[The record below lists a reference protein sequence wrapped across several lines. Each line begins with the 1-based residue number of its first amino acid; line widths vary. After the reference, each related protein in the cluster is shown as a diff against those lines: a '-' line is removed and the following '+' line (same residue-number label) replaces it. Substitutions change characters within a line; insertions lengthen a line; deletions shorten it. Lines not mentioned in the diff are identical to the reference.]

1 LSDGRPYTARAMPAE
16 VVGRSLELDA
26 IRAVLA
32 SASERPVALLLEGE
46 PGIGKTALWR
56 EGLAASEEKGFRSLV
71 TRASEAEAQL
81 PFVGL
86 IDLLAGVL
94 DEALPELPAP
104 QARILETALLRAE
117 PAGSPADHL
126 AVSLACLRV
135 LRGLADR
142 DPLALAVDD
151 LQWLDR
157 SSSRAL
163 AFCLRRF
170 ESRPVCLVATR
181 RIEGDLALTAE
192 LERALGEV
200 RLERL
205 ALGPLA
211 GNALDLVLRDHLGL
225 RLSPPRLAVLL
236 ERSGG
241 NPLHALELGR
251 AVQAGA
257 TLAPGAP
264 LAVPPSL
271 NGLVEA
277 RVKSLSPGCRELLLE
292 AAALARPSLSV
303 FAGREELLE
312 EAVDASLLELDGED
326 LRFAHP
332 LFGSAVYGR
341 ASSARRRVAHRALA
355 KRLAD
360 PEERAL
366 HLALAADG
374 PDEVVASEIEEAAA
388 RAWARGA
395 PDAAAELAEHA
406 RRLTPQEREDDWGR
420 RGLAAADYYV
430 TAGDGPAA
438 VAILEELIRALPAGR
453 RRALALLLLTQTST
467 SDFERSLEL
476 LEQALDESSE
486 DRALQARV
494 HLDIADTVSA
504 LAGHT
509 ERLDRHL
516 ELAVRLAEQS
526 GDEQILCVALTF
538 LAAHRFWSGSGVEHE
553 LIERVLALDLTPE
566 HELIERARAL
576 DLTPTISRVEPPHTT
591 LACILMRSRQP
602 AEGRVLLERDLAE
615 AVARGSVSNEVTVLI
630 HLVELE
636 CLAANFRRADA
647 LGQRCLDLGRQ
658 LDIANAR
665 HALLYASALADHYR
679 GRVQRARESA
689 CAGSAAARA
698 MGDAGW
704 EIANELV
711 LGMVALSLGEAET
724 ACAHLRPLPERIAA
738 RGYVEPLDVFSEAA
752 EALILAGEL
761 DAAEPLVTQLEE
773 LGTRLDRVWAKA
785 TGARCRGLLEASR
798 GHFDTALATLE
809 SAREHHERLGNPF
822 ERARTDL
829 ARGIVLRRARKKG
842 QANGELANALATFD
856 QLGTPLWA
864 ERAREEIRRI
874 GLRPSRDGGL
884 TDTEQKVAELV
895 AAGRT
900 NKEVAGELFLSVK
913 TVEANLSRIY
923 RKLGVRSR
931 TELSRRLG

>member
-32 SASERPVALLLEGE
+32 SASEGPVALLLEGE

-56 EGLAASEEKGFRSLV
+56 EGLAVSAEEGFRSLV
-71 TRASEAEAQL
+71 TRPSEAEAQL

-94 DEALPELPAP
+94 DEALPALPAP

-126 AVSLACLRV
+126 AVSLACLQV
-135 LRGLADR
+135 LRGLADEG
-142 DPLALAVDD
+142 PLALAVDD

-157 SSSRAL
+157 SSSRVL
-163 AFCLRRF
+163 AFCVRRF

-181 RIEGDLALTAE
+181 RIEGDLVLTPE
-192 LERALGEV
+192 LERALAEV

-211 GNALDLVLRDHLGL
+211 GNALDVVLREHLGL
-225 RLSPPRLAVLL
+225 RLSPPRLGVLL

-251 AVQAGA
+251 AVRAGA

-264 LAVPPSL
+264 LPVPRSL

-312 EAVDASLLELDGED
+312 EAVDAGLLELEGKD

-341 ASSARRRVAHRALA
+341 ASAARRRVAHRVLA

-374 PDEVVASEIEEAAA
+374 PDEEVASEIEGAAA

-406 RRLTPQEREDDWGR
+406 QRLTPPQEDDWGR
-420 RGLAAADYYV
+420 RGLAAADYSV

-438 VAILEELIRALPAGR
+438 VAILEELVRALPAGR
-453 RRALALLLLTQTST
+453 RRALALLLLTQTT
-467 SDFERSLEL
+467 TGDFERSLEL
-476 LEQALDESSE
+476 LEQALGESSE

-494 HLDIADTVSA
+494 HLDIADAVSA
-504 LAGHT
+504 LAGRT

-516 ELAVRLAEQS
+516 EQAVLLAEHS
-526 GDEQILCVALTF
+526 GDEQILRVALTF
-538 LAAHRFWSGSGVEHE
+538 LAAHRFWYGSGVEHE
-553 LIERVLALDLTPE
+553 LIERALALDLTPE

-591 LACILMRSRQP
+591 LACILMRSGQL

-615 AVARGSVSNEVTVLI
+615 AVARGSVSNEVPVLI

-636 CLAANFRRADA
+636 CFAANFRRADE

-658 LDIANAR
+658 LDIANDS

-689 CAGSAAARA
+689 SEGSAAARA

-738 RGYVEPLDVFSEAA
+738 RGYVEPLEVFSEAA
-752 EALILAGEL
+752 EARILAGEL
-761 DAAEPLVTQLEE
+761 DLAEPLVTQLEE
-773 LGTRLDRVWAKA
+773 LGTGLDRLWARA

-798 GHFDTALATLE
+798 GRFDTALATLE

-829 ARGIVLRRARKKG
+829 ARGIVLRRAKKKG
-842 QANGELANALATFD
+842 QANGELANALATFN